1 MTTLRRR
8 SANFDAVLVYMDEP
22 QLITLLSGNT
32 RIIATAIISEKPEE
46 YRFFATTVLPKD
58 WRRYLEG
65 SVDLRYL
72 YTFPDRRNV
81 YTFDLAKMKD
91 NKVLMEPYL
100 EHAPEEFLPLP
111 KFFSNNH
118 TEVYDVTERPE
129 QIERL
134 YVDGEWELIEFGQFN
149 QRYADIYA
157 FSVALKN
164 WSSPDVSVDAK
175 RKIRAPFL
183 DRPYRGGFSY
193 VHLFSELNDNVP
205 RTEQLSL
212 DKIKYASP
220 GFVDMFGKLDIFS
233 EVKEIVINFLEN
245 RAVVVKSYGELYG
258 FLHKNGYLK
267 MPGSEYKSG
276 EPSEK
281 YIIEKSNELAKLLKI
296 ADAKTIFDLTNKNAL
311 VSAKVILSL
320 YRRTSELAAFFAQGR
335 ISFNK

>member
-1 MTTLRRR
+1 MATPRRR
-8 SANFDAVLVYMDEP
+8 SATFDAMLVYMDEP

-32 RIIATAIISEKPEE
+32 RIIATAITSDNSDE

-58 WRRYLEG
+58 WQRYLEG

-72 YTFPDRRNV
+72 YTFPDRRNA

-91 NKVLMEPYL
+91 KKVLMEPYL
-100 EHAPEEFLPLP
+100 DNAPEDYLPLP

-118 TEVYDVTERPE
+118 TEDYEVTERPE
-129 QIERL
+129 QVERL

-149 QRYADIYA
+149 QRYADIYS
-157 FSVALKN
+157 FSVALKHWN
-164 WSSPDVSVDAK
+164 SPTVSIDAK

-193 VHLFSELNDNVP
+193 VHLFTELNDNVP

-233 EVKEIVINFLEN
+233 EVKEVVINFLEN
-245 RAVVVKSYGELYG
+245 RAKIVKTYGELYG

-267 MPGSEYKSG
+267 MPGSDYHKTG
-276 EPSEK
+276 PSEK
-281 YIIEKSNELAKLLKI
+281 YILEKSEELTTLMKI
-296 ADAKTIFDLTNKNAL
+296 ADIRTIFELTDRNAL
-311 VSAKVILSL
+311 VSAKVALSL
-320 YRRTSELAAFFAQGR
+320 YRRTNELAAFFAQGR